1 MRFPGGAVGNFYHF
15 GKSGYG
21 FDFAEIDQYHDGK
34 VPKRARGLENS
45 RIKKNQ
51 HQDYID
57 DFIQLAQE
65 TNSKAV
71 LVANLFVD
79 NNDILLMIEKLVTN
93 NIEVV
98 GVELGSELS
107 NRSYFTKGYTIEDYI
122 VSAKRCSKKIKDKY
136 PNLKTA
142 VVVAP
147 LGKRKGHRHNVWN
160 EKLSKLDFYDAIIIH
175 SYAKVINGKDKEG
188 QMVFEEAEGKNKT
201 EAFEIYKNRAIDYLT
216 NEYPK
221 QVQEYVRIFNKPI
234 WVTEWNLQMS
244 KTTGNTLLQSLF
256 VANYLLELLSSP
268 DLKNNF
274 TFSFSS
280 NKKLGILGGVAAAI
294 AIIVIVG
301 FTAINTPID
310 STVSSTASNPLL
322 VNIDQTTYQR
332 ADIIS
337 ISGDTNSYTKSVELS
352 IENTNGVKIWKEIIN
367 PKNDGQFS
375 TLIIAGGGGW
385 ENNGVYTLKAVQ
397 DDLASEIEF
406 KIIA

>member
-1 MRFPGGAVGNFYHF
+1 LTFITDLDDLIRHHHG
-15 GKSGYG
+15 
-21 FDFAEIDQYHDGK
+21 D
-34 VPKRARGLENS
+34 
-45 RIKKNQ
+45 IKKLREIRDTIRHDNFITSEDKNYVESLITMHLKNQ
-51 HQDYID
+51 PLDK
-57 DFIQLAQE
+57 
-65 TNSKAV
+65 S
-71 LVANLFVD
+71 
-79 NNDILLMIEKLVTN
+79 
-93 NIEVV
+93 
-98 GVELGSELS
+98 LS
-107 NRSYFTKGYTIEDYI
+107 RKQPDT
-122 VSAKRCSKKIKDKY
+122 KIK
-136 PNLKTA
+136 L
-142 VVVAP
+142 
-147 LGKRKGHRHNVWN
+147 
-160 EKLSKLDFYDAIIIH
+160 
-175 SYAKVINGKDKEG
+175 
-188 QMVFEEAEGKNKT
+188 Q
-201 EAFEIYKNRAIDYLT
+201 
-216 NEYPK
+216 PK
-221 QVQEYVRIFNKPI
+221 P
-234 WVTEWNLQMS
+234 T
-244 KTTGNTLLQSLF
+244 
-256 VANYLLELLSSP
+256 LSSP

-310 STVSSTASNPLL
+310 SIVSSTSSNPLL

>member
-1 MRFPGGAVGNFYHF
+1 MTFITDLDDLIRHHHGDVKKLREIRDTIRHDNFITTEDKNYVESLITIH
-15 GKSGYG
+15 
-21 FDFAEIDQYHDGK
+21 
-34 VPKRARGLENS
+34 L
-45 RIKKNQ
+45 KNQ
-51 HQDYID
+51 PLDK
-57 DFIQLAQE
+57 
-65 TNSKAV
+65 S
-71 LVANLFVD
+71 
-79 NNDILLMIEKLVTN
+79 
-93 NIEVV
+93 
-98 GVELGSELS
+98 LS
-107 NRSYFTKGYTIEDYI
+107 RKQPDT
-122 VSAKRCSKKIKDKY
+122 KIK
-136 PNLKTA
+136 L
-142 VVVAP
+142 
-147 LGKRKGHRHNVWN
+147 
-160 EKLSKLDFYDAIIIH
+160 
-175 SYAKVINGKDKEG
+175 
-188 QMVFEEAEGKNKT
+188 Q
-201 EAFEIYKNRAIDYLT
+201 
-216 NEYPK
+216 PK
-221 QVQEYVRIFNKPI
+221 P
-234 WVTEWNLQMS
+234 T
-244 KTTGNTLLQSLF
+244 
-256 VANYLLELLSSP
+256 LSSP

-274 TFSFSS
+274 TFNFSS

>member
-1 MRFPGGAVGNFYHF
+1 MTFITDLDDLIRHRHGDVKKLREIRDTIRHDNFITTEDKNYVESLITIH
-15 GKSGYG
+15 
-21 FDFAEIDQYHDGK
+21 
-34 VPKRARGLENS
+34 L
-45 RIKKNQ
+45 KNQ
-51 HQDYID
+51 PLDK
-57 DFIQLAQE
+57 
-65 TNSKAV
+65 S
-71 LVANLFVD
+71 
-79 NNDILLMIEKLVTN
+79 
-93 NIEVV
+93 
-98 GVELGSELS
+98 LS
-107 NRSYFTKGYTIEDYI
+107 RKQPDT
-122 VSAKRCSKKIKDKY
+122 KIK
-136 PNLKTA
+136 L
-142 VVVAP
+142 
-147 LGKRKGHRHNVWN
+147 
-160 EKLSKLDFYDAIIIH
+160 
-175 SYAKVINGKDKEG
+175 
-188 QMVFEEAEGKNKT
+188 Q
-201 EAFEIYKNRAIDYLT
+201 
-216 NEYPK
+216 PK
-221 QVQEYVRIFNKPI
+221 P
-234 WVTEWNLQMS
+234 T
-244 KTTGNTLLQSLF
+244 
-256 VANYLLELLSSP
+256 LSSP